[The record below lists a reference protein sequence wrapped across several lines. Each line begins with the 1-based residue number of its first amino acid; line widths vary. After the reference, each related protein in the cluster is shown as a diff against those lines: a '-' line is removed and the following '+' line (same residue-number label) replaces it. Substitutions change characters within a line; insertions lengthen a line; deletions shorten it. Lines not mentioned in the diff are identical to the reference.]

1 MHSEWLSESTENAS
15 QDVPNEADVVI
26 IGGGSLGCQV
36 SFDKR
41 SFFLHFKIFFC
52 TKFLKLFKKY
62 KYFLL
67 THINCVQ
74 II

>member
-36 SFDKR
+36 SFDKGP
-41 SFFLHFKIFFC
+41 FIKDVINQGGGGVCQKMIL
-52 TKFLKLFKKY
+52 LNKL
-62 KYFLL
+62 
-67 THINCVQ
+67 I
-74 II
+74 